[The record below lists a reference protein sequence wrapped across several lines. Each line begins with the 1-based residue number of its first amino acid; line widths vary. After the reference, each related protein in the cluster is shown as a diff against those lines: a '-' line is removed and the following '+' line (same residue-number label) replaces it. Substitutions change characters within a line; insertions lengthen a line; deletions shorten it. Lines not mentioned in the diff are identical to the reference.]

1 MADYTITISN
11 NLYAFGPDKLTPSLW
26 GTFQWGGYW
35 AYEAIDLICEVEKAI
50 SNAITPSEA
59 ALTFE
64 VEKSLSEAITPSET
78 FGLEASF
85 ERTIEN
91 TLTPSFETS
100 DETLTNG
107 TWNYVFIK
115 PSANAE
121 DRNLA
126 TFTTQAN
133 ASTTWLSSTAT
144 STSWS

>member
-1 MADYTITISN
+1 MADFTITISN

-59 ALTFE
+59 VLTFE
-64 VEKSLSEAITPSET
+64 VDKLFQEAITPSDEYIKDT
-78 FGLEASF
+78 

-91 TLTPSFETS
+91 TLSPSFETS

-107 TWNYVFIK
+107 TWDYVFIK

-121 DRNLA
+121 NRNLA
-126 TFTTQAN
+126 TFTTQSN
-133 ASTTWLSSTAT
+133 ASTTWSSGTAT